1 MTSAHRH
8 AQAEAVTQAVD
19 QVLAILGLD
28 PNSNY
33 PGMAKAVGKV
43 ADVLHGLY
51 EAGQH
56 APNQKFARHVASL
69 LGYTNVPP
77 FYAMALGLSKFVAAP
92 TDHRVWDYADEC
104 RLCYHKRKAL
114 PLAWAF
120 HCRCNQRDAA

>member
-1 MTSAHRH
+1 
-8 AQAEAVTQAVD
+8 VTHEQ
-19 QVLAILGLD
+19 
-28 PNSNY
+28 
-33 PGMAKAVGKV
+33 
-43 ADVLHGLY
+43 
-51 EAGQH
+51 
-56 APNQKFARHVASL
+56 FARHVASL

-77 FYAMALGLSKFVAAP
+77 FYAMSLGLSKFVAAP